1 MSYICFLTQEGW
13 MKVYKNKDLNKKT
26 EFFHKHTIKGKE
38 ALNANAENEE
48 EKEEVKEEDKKV
60 FKQRLFLGSEEYKV
74 FFRRFSWSPD
84 GSFLLTP
91 SAIFQES
98 ADATPEFTVYGF
110 LRGNLVRPAFTL
122 PGLRY
127 TATGVSFSP
136 NFYRKTGGKQGVEA
150 LIDVPYAL
158 VFAVQTIEQIV
169 IYTTESIYPI
179 AVIGNLHY
187 AYITDTVWISPN
199 QMMVSSFDGY
209 CSTVVVDPKLTG
221 EVLPIAEIP
230 KEELRNLYTERSR
243 ISFQQK
249 ADLAQ
254 QVEYQKV
261 NFKVKSSAK
270 APDISGGNPF
280 LENKE
285 NQQTPQMM

>member
-1 MSYICFLTQEGW
+1 M
-13 MKVYKNKDLNKKT
+13 
-26 EFFHKHTIKGKE
+26 
-38 ALNANAENEE
+38 
-48 EKEEVKEEDKKV
+48 
-60 FKQRLFLGSEEYKV
+60 
-74 FFRRFSWSPD
+74 FFRRFAWSPD

-136 NFYRKTGGKQGVEA
+136 HYYKKTGGKQGVEA
-150 LIDVPYAL
+150 LIDLPYAL
-158 VFAVQTIEQIV
+158 IFAVQTIEQIV

-187 AYITDTVWISPN
+187 AYITDSVWISPN
-199 QMMVSSFDGY
+199 QMVVSSFDGY
-209 CSTVVVDPKLTG
+209 CSTVLVDPKLTG
-221 EVLPIAEIP
+221 EVLPLEEIP
-230 KEELRNLYTERSR
+230 NEDIRNLFIERSK
-243 ISFQQK
+243 ISFAEK
-249 ADLAQ
+249 AALAK

-261 NFKVKSSAK
+261 NFKVKSSSK
-270 APDISGGNPF
+270 APDVSGGNPF

-285 NQQTPQMM
+285 NQQTQQMMDCD